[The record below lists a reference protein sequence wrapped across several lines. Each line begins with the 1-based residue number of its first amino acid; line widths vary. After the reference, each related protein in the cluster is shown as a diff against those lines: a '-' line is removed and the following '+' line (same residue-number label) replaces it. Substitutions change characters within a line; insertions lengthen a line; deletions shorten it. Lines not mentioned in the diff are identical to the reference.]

1 MATQVTLNNGSID
14 SAGSLALKTNG
25 TTTAVTIDTS
35 QRAAFVAGTAALP
48 AITTT
53 GDTNTGI
60 FFPAADTIA
69 FSEGGVESMR
79 IDSSGNVGIGT
90 ASPGAQL
97 EVSRSSTSGYSTF
110 RLSNSGASG
119 KTYEIGVGGNAAAA
133 GYANNLYFYDST
145 ASAIRMVLDTSG
157 NVGIGTSSPSGRLAV
172 AATGGAGL
180 IVGQSNDNFYA
191 STNHRFYD
199 LSYTNERARIDSSG
213 NLLVGTTANIYT
225 SRLNVKSSGDNNAA
239 QFYRQGTTSASAI
252 VIFNSNSGGTETL
265 KSYIDTVSGLLVT
278 TSDERLKEN
287 IVGIGYG
294 LQQISAL
301 RPVSFEWI
309 NGDGKTNLGFIAQEV
324 ETVIPEA
331 VTTLD
336 ESMSK
341 SIDNQKMLDK
351 DTLIPVLVKAIQEQ
365 QALITQLQADVAALK
380 GASA

>member
-1 MATQVTLNNGSID
+1 MLNLSRDSGLSTGS
-14 SAGSLALKTNG
+14 G
-25 TTTAVTIDTS
+25 TTIALRLADTS
-35 QRAAFVAGTAALP
+35 S
-48 AITTT
+48 
-53 GDTNTGI
+53 D
-60 FFPAADTIA
+60 
-69 FSEGGVESMR
+69 
-79 IDSSGNVGIGT
+79 
-90 ASPGAQL
+90 
-97 EVSRSSTSGYSTF
+97 
-110 RLSNSGASG
+110 
-119 KTYEIGVGGNAAAA
+119 
-133 GYANNLYFYDST
+133 
-145 ASAIRMVLDTSG
+145 
-157 NVGIGTSSPSGRLAV
+157 
-172 AATGGAGL
+172 GGAGTWNTTQQFTAVQFYSADASGSGAA
-180 IVGQSNDNFYA
+180 IRASVGATMEVA
-191 STNHRFYD
+191 SGGTTALTFMTN
-199 LSYTNERARIDSSG
+199 SSGTPAERARIDSSG

-309 NGDGKTNLGFIAQEV
+309 NSDGKTNLGFIAQEV

-341 SIDNQKMLDK
+341 SINSQKMLDK

-365 QALITQLQADVAALK
+365 QALIQTLTDRITALETPTGTQA
-380 GASA
+380 